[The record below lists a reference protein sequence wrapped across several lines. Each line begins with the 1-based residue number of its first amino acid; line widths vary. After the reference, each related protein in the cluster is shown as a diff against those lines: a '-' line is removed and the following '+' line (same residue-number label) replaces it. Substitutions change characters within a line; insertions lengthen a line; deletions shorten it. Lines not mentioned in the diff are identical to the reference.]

1 MLQLLYHSSYP
12 IIYISFELMQQ
23 KKNTNTY
30 ISLTAI
36 IEDSSRTFQVSR
48 IKKKHTLSY
57 LYHQSFRSSKKDSFP
72 RTFWKSK
79 NRNPKKR
86 KEKKKTTLLTFKN
99 LLVPTRW
106 IKGGPFNVTNKFNQI
121 TNRIA
126 TRSKDPRLLLF
137 LLSAENRCAP
147 LNDAR
152 RHLCD
157 GKLTP
162 RWKRWKAGK
171 SYLFRRVAKKESWP
185 GHKNFET

>member
-1 MLQLLYHSSYP
+1 MLLQLLYHSSYP

-48 IKKKHTLSY
+48 IKKKHTLSPSY

-121 TNRIA
+121 TSYRNAIKGPA
-126 TRSKDPRLLLF
+126 TPFVPFVGRKSMRTLK
-137 LLSAENRCAP
+137 RCAP
-147 LNDAR
+147 TFMR
-152 RHLCD
+152 R
-157 GKLTP
+157 
-162 RWKRWKAGK
+162 
-171 SYLFRRVAKKESWP
+171 
-185 GHKNFET
+185 